1 MAIVEKTISRKPE
14 NVVWFRDVHPD
25 VVQTMISNIKNYN
38 GPKAIGWNIEN
49 PDVNTAI
56 ETRIFEDQ
64 ASLDDFKNWRLSQ
77 PEQIMR
83 YQYNLENNIITTST
97 TYTV

>member
-14 NVVWFRDVHPD
+14 GVVWFRDVHPD
-25 VVQTMISNIKNYN
+25 VVQTIISNIKSYN

-49 PDVNTAI
+49 PDINTAI

-64 ASLDDFKNWRLSQ
+64 ISLDSFKEWRIQ
-77 PEQIMR
+77 RPEQIMR

-97 TYTV
+97 IYTI